1 MTDEES
7 EPLRRYLLDHSI
19 RPEFTVRLRW
29 EVGTVV
35 MWDNRCTQHYALND
49 YQGFRRRMHKITIC
63 GDTPF

>member
-7 EPLRRYLLDHSI
+7 EPLLNYLKNHAH
-19 RPEFTVRLRW
+19 RPEFTMRLRW
-29 EVGTVV
+29 EVGTVTL
-35 MWDNRCTQHYALND
+35 WDNRCTQHFAVND